1 MDYLQRKCYPL
12 IMYNLS
18 IYSCYWISIDMDSI
32 RHHKLSLI
40 RSSSNSLSSIY
51 HLWYDIIYPSISIDT
66 IYLFIDVLICL
77 EPIHKHIYYR
87 LQILLGTTHLFL
99 KRYYQ
104 SICNK
109 PIISTFITGGGTTLY
124 CQMDI
129 KVFGQI
135 MDIFHQSIIN
145 SWHSYNGYY
154 NL

>member
-40 RSSSNSLSSIY
+40 RSSSNSPSSIY

-109 PIISTFITGGGTTLY
+109 PIISAFITGGGHHLVLPNGY
-124 CQMDI
+124 
-129 KVFGQI
+129 
-135 MDIFHQSIIN
+135 QSIWID
-145 SWHSYNGYY
+145 NGYFSSIHHQFMAQ
-154 NL
+154 L